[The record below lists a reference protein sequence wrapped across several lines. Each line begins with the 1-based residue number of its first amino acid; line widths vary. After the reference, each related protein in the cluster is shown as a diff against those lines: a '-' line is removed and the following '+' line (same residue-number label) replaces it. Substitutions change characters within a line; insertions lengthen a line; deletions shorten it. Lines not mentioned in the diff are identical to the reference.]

1 MHTPQTPAMSRADYI
16 RGVLTL
22 YCGLPHTAARRP
34 SPVDRRLAEQLY
46 DQEIPLATVEAALL
60 LAIARRG
67 ARPRDLPPLPPVRS
81 LAYFLPVIE
90 ELRLDL
96 PDLGYLAYLRT
107 RATFRDQ
114 MIRVLPS

>member
-1 MHTPQTPAMSRADYI
+1 MHTPQTPAMSRADYV

-22 YCGLPHTAARRP
+22 YCGLPHVAARRP
-34 SPVDRRLAEQLY
+34 SPCDRRLAEQLF
-46 DQEIPLATVEAALL
+46 DQGIPWATVEAACL

-67 ARPRDLPPLPPVRS
+67 ARLPDLPPLPRVRS

-96 PDLGYLAYLRT
+96 PDPEYLAYLRARITSAT
-107 RATFRDQ
+107 R
-114 MIRVLPS
+114 